1 MTYRFSSA
9 EEVIADI
16 GKQLGATDWLQID
29 QDRITKFAEA
39 TGDFQWLHVDAER
52 AAKGP
57 FGATIAHGFLTLSIT
72 NMFLPDL
79 FMPDNLDWGVNY
91 GLDRVRFPAPVP
103 VGSRIRGVGELV
115 SATKIGD
122 NAVQTMVR
130 MTVEIE
136 GNAKPGCVVDALQ
149 RYYFLSN
156 KL

>member
-1 MTYRFSSA
+1 MTYRFSSP

-16 GKQLGATDWLQID
+16 GKQLGTTDWLQID
-29 QDRITKFAEA
+29 QERITKFAEA
-39 TGDFQWLHVDAER
+39 TGDFQWLHVDEER

-91 GLDRVRFPAPVP
+91 GVDRVRFPAPVP

-115 SATKIGD
+115 SATKIAD

-136 GNAKPGCVVDALQ
+136 GKPKPGCVVDALQ
-149 RYYFLSN
+149 RYYFLP
-156 KL
+156 K